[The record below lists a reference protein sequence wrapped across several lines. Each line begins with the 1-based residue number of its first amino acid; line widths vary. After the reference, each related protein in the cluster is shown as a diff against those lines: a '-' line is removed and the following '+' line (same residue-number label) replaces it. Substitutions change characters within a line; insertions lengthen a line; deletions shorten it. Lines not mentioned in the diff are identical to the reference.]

1 MFETFSTY
9 ARQVVFLAR
18 FKAGRRGANAIGVDD
33 FAVALILEDQGMIG
47 TVVAEMIYGDQEL
60 GPTLPPEDHSS
71 FLPAEIAFDLLTK
84 IEGSLPQSEATPLS
98 TETPISSELER
109 VCDAAKNL
117 QYKFQL
123 SQIEPLHLLAAV
135 LTEESSQFTRL
146 LREVGIT
153 YDQVLQRLRTATK
166 D

>member
-1 MFETFSTY
+1 MVQLD
-9 ARQVVFLAR
+9 AAVVWL
-18 FKAGRRGANAIGVDD
+18 
-33 FAVALILEDQGMIG
+33 
-47 TVVAEMIYGDQEL
+47 
-60 GPTLPPEDHSS
+60 LPD
-71 FLPAEIAFDLLTK
+71 
-84 IEGSLPQSEATPLS
+84 SEADVSARRRQKRILKFSSIRVPGLKGFEELEGRWRESTGRGSTALS
-98 TETPISSELER
+98 TEIPISSELER

-117 QYKFQL
+117 QYKFQQ